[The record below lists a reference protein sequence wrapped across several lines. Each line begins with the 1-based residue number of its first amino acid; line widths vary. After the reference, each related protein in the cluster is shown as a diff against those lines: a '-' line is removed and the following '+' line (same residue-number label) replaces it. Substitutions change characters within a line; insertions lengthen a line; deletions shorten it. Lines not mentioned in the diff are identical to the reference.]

1 MCGSIIYFELK
12 VPLTPYCIGQSST
25 IYLGYMTVQL
35 QVVPASSTLG
45 TSGGQEA
52 STGYSVFLSKDQFD
66 TALYIVFRNFRNR

>member
-1 MCGSIIYFELK
+1 
-12 VPLTPYCIGQSST
+12 
-25 IYLGYMTVQL
+25 MTVQL

-66 TALYIVFRNFRNR
+66 

>member
-1 MCGSIIYFELK
+1 
-12 VPLTPYCIGQSST
+12 
-25 IYLGYMTVQL
+25 MTVKL

-66 TALYIVFRNFRNR
+66 TALYSLQPFQEQIGVFSSEIHFIIVTEVVLVLVPIVR